1 MTEIRHSRSFRP
13 VTPIDCLACPARNID
28 LFSGANCADRAELLG
43 CLRTGAFEP
52 KDTLYH
58 TGDRAEYLYLV
69 RSGLVK
75 LVRYS
80 AGGAERI
87 VQLARTGDTVGLAAL
102 CHIPYR
108 RTAVAMSHCEVC
120 RVPADLVL
128 AYNRRHPEFV
138 PSILVQYQRGIDV
151 ADTFLTELS
160 TGSAHAR
167 VARLILFLAER
178 NEREESPLATREEM
192 GSLLGLTTETA
203 SRVMAEFRRDGLIE
217 VTAPDRCRCNIAALE
232 KIALA

>member
-13 VTPIDCLACPARNID
+13 VTPTDCLACLARSVD

-43 CLRTGAFEP
+43 SFRIAALQPREI
-52 KDTLYH
+52 LYH
-58 TGDRAEYLYLV
+58 MGDRAEYVYQV

-87 VQLARTGDTVGLAAL
+87 VQLARTGDTIGLAAL
-102 CHIPYR
+102 CQTQYR
-108 RTAVAMSHCEVC
+108 RSAIAMSHCEVC
-120 RVPADLVL
+120 RVPAELVL

-138 PSILVQYQRGIDV
+138 ASILVQYQRGIDV
-151 ADTFLTELS
+151 ADTFLAELS

-178 NEREESPLATREEM
+178 NDREESPLATREEM

-217 VTAPDRCRCNIAALE
+217 VTAPDRCRCDIAALE